1 MGVRFQ
7 NVELDVEELDGMEL
21 STVELGLKSL
31 KSASCVLVFLFH
43 FHDYNPSDFFG
54 RNPHN

>member
-7 NVELDVEELDGMEL
+7 NVELYVEELDGMEM

-31 KSASCVLVFLFH
+31 KSTSCILVFLLY
-43 FHDYNPSDFFG
+43 FHDYNPSDFFC